1 MEVITMKNMQDRMKK
16 ASLYRAK
23 AGGGGY
29 SLTDYPVN
37 EALRGGAIHG

>member
-23 AGGGGY
+23 AGGGV
-29 SLTDYPVN
+29 LPN
-37 EALRGGAIHG
+37 

>member
-23 AGGGGY
+23 AGGY

>member
-1 MEVITMKNMQDRMKK
+1 MKNMQDRMKK

-23 AGGGGY
+23 AGGGY